1 MFYYKKYKNCK
12 FGDWCRYSH
21 NITDITEEQ
30 FKTISVEIE
39 TLKSEISAL
48 KEENKLLYKRL
59 HAIEENCDK
68 RKNILENVDDY
79 ENDSE
84 SDKLFKCAQCEFKSH
99 SKRGLNNHIRR
110 KHIIEQLDGNCR
122 ITDEKTINL
131 TYISKSMLEAKQ
143 ELIEHYL
150 ADLKLKMKT
159 YNMMNIKSYIFMMV
173 MITVIIEEIILNLNS
188 HLE

>member
-1 MFYYKKYKNCK
+1 MGFCKFGEKCRFLHIDELCDINNCDQRNCSLQHPRDCFYYKKYKNCK

-59 HAIEENCDK
+59 HVIEEHCDK
-68 RKNILENVDDY
+68 RKNILENEDDY

-84 SDKLFKCAQCEFKSH
+84 RE
-99 SKRGLNNHIRR
+99 
-110 KHIIEQLDGNCR
+110 
-122 ITDEKTINL
+122 
-131 TYISKSMLEAKQ
+131 
-143 ELIEHYL
+143 
-150 ADLKLKMKT
+150 
-159 YNMMNIKSYIFMMV
+159 
-173 MITVIIEEIILNLNS
+173 
-188 HLE
+188 